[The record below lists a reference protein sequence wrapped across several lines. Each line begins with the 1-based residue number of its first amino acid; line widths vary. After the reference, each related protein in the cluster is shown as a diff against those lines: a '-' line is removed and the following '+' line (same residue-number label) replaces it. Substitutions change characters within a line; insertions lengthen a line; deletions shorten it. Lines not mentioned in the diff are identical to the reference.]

1 MFDSMLLGL
10 MIAETWVWSS
20 EPDSDVLSDCQT
32 LKCDFD
38 KVLPAG
44 LLLSGGHWCDM
55 GKTDF

>member
-20 EPDSDVLSDCQT
+20 EPGDSNLVQT
-32 LKCDFD
+32 LRCYFD

-44 LLLSGGHWCDM
+44 LLLSGGHWCDCER
-55 GKTDF
+55 GKTPF